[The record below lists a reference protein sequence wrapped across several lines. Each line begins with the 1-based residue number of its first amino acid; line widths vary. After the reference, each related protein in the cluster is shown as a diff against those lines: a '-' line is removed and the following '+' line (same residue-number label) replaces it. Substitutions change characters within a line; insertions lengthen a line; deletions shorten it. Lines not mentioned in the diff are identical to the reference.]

1 MADVNRYKTDL
12 RDMQFVLFEQFRFGE
27 LVGRA
32 PYEAWGVDEAKA
44 ILSETYRFAR
54 EVLGP
59 LNATGDLEGC
69 RLVDGQVRTPSGFR
83 EAWNQLYESGF
94 QSLSVDPERGGQ
106 GAPSML
112 HVLVEEMLSGSN
124 CAFNMYPGL
133 TYGAAELIAAS
144 GLADQVKRF
153 AEKMFAGKWGG
164 TMCLTEPNAGSD
176 VGAARSSAKK
186 NADGT
191 YRVRGTKIF
200 ISAGDHDLA
209 ENIIHLV
216 LARIEGAPPGT
227 KGLSLFIVPKFRVN
241 ADGSLGERN
250 DVTVG
255 SIEHKLGINASAT
268 CVLNFG
274 ENDACVGELLGGA
287 EHAGM
292 AQMFRM
298 MNGARIMVGVQ
309 GLSVASSAFL
319 NALEYA
325 KERKQGA
332 NFKQWKDPTAPRV
345 PIIEHGDVRRML
357 MDMKAHV
364 EGIRALI
371 VKLARHGDSAR
382 QVAGSDDEQ
391 AAYHKGQVELLT
403 PLVKAFSSDQAFR
416 ICEVAI
422 QTYGGAGYLK
432 DWPIEQYLRD
442 SKIFSI
448 YEGTNHIQAMDLV
461 GRKMGQAGGAHFQAF
476 MADVSNF
483 VEAHREDPELGA
495 DVQRLAAAQEA
506 VMSTAMNLLTWSQT
520 GKTVLIPLAAN
531 QFLTMMS
538 QLAVGWLLLDAGMIA
553 GNAQAKLSPTN
564 PERNFYEGKRASA
577 KWFARNV
584 LPRVESSARVLA
596 LEDLSAMEIPDA
608 AFAAE

>member
-1 MADVNRYKTDL
+1 MADVNHYKTDL
-12 RDMQFVLFEQFRFGE
+12 RDMQFALFEQFHFGE

-32 PYEAWGVDEAKA
+32 PFEGWGVDEARA
-44 ILSETYRFAR
+44 ILAETYRFAR

-59 LNATGDLEGC
+59 LNATGDREGC
-69 RLVDGQVRTPSGFR
+69 RIVDGQVRTPNGFR
-83 EAWNQLYESGF
+83 NAWNQLYESGF
-94 QSLSVDPERGGQ
+94 QSLSVEPENGGQ
-106 GAPSML
+106 GAPTML
-112 HVLVEEMLSGSN
+112 WVLVEEMLSGSN

-133 TYGAAELIAAS
+133 TYGAAELISAC
-144 GLADQVKRF
+144 GLPDQVKRY

-164 TMCLTEPNAGSD
+164 TMCLTEPHAGSD
-176 VGAARSSAKK
+176 VGAARTSARKS
-186 NADGT
+186 ADGT
-191 YRVRGTKIF
+191 YRIRGTKIF

-241 ADGSLGERN
+241 ADASLGERN
-250 DVTVG
+250 DVSVG
-255 SIEHKLGINASAT
+255 SIEHKLGINGSAT

-274 ENDACVGELLGGA
+274 ENDGCVGELVGGV

-292 AQMFRM
+292 SQMFRM

-319 NALEYA
+319 NALHYA
-325 KERKQGA
+325 RERKQGA
-332 NFKQWKDPTAPRV
+332 SFKHWKDPTTPRV

-371 VKLARHGDSAR
+371 VKLAWHGDKAR
-382 QVAGSDDEQ
+382 QVAGSDDDQ

-403 PLVKAFSSDQAFR
+403 PLVKAFSSDQSFR
-416 ICEVAI
+416 ICELAI
-422 QTYGGAGYLK
+422 QTFGGAGYLK

-476 MADVSNF
+476 MGDVTQF

-495 DVQRLAAAQEA
+495 DVQRLSAAQEA
-506 VMSTAMNLLTWSQT
+506 VMSSAMNLLTWSQT
-520 GKTVLIPLAAN
+520 GKTILIPLAAN
-531 QFLTMMS
+531 RFLQMMA
-538 QLAVGWLLLDAGMIA
+538 QLAVGWLLLDAAVIA
-553 GNAQAKLSPTN
+553 GKAQAGLLPTD

-577 KWFARNV
+577 RWFARNV
-584 LPRVESSARVLA
+584 LPAVEHHAQVLG

-608 AFAAE
+608 AFATE